1 MILGLGVDLV
11 EIDRIRYLLNHYG
24 KRFLDRIYTPREATF
39 AFRRSDPAPF
49 LAAAFAAK
57 EAASKALGTGLRGVS
72 WREMEVCHHRSGK
85 PYLVF
90 HGRAKRR
97 FQDLGGLSSHLS
109 LSHEKNQ
116 AVAVVIIEGEPL

>member
-1 MILGLGVDLV
+1 MILGLGIDVV

-24 KRFLDRIYTPREATF
+24 KRFLDRIYTSHEVTF

-49 LAAAFAAK
+49 LAVSFAAK
-57 EAASKALGTGLRGVS
+57 EASSKALGTGLRGIS
-72 WREMEVCHHRSGK
+72 WREIEVCHHNSGK

-90 HGRAKRR
+90 YGRAKRR
-97 FQDLGGLSSHLS
+97 FLALGGVSSHLS

-116 AVAVVIIEGEPL
+116 AIAVVIIEGEPL

>member
-11 EIDRIRYLLNHYG
+11 EINRIRFLLKHYG
-24 KRFLDRIYTPREATF
+24 KRFLDRVYTPEETAF
-39 AFRRSDPAPF
+39 ALRRSDPAPF

-72 WREMEVCHHRSGK
+72 WREMEVCHHHSGK
-85 PYLVF
+85 PYLIF

-97 FQDLGGLSSHLS
+97 FQALGGVASHLS